1 MKDTGLTRYRFRW
14 ALLRS
19 GQASTLANH
28 EDTRA
33 PLTLTATTN
42 HQQQSKT
49 ANQVPS

>member
-1 MKDTGLTRYRFRW
+1 MKDTGLARYGFRW

-28 EDTRA
+28 EDARA

-42 HQQQSKT
+42 HQPQSRT
-49 ANQVPS
+49 AKQVPS